1 MVRRMLVCLGLPL
14 LLLAASAAAQT
25 TSTLAAET
33 GDNTSVG
40 SFPSHDNG
48 NVAAGNVSKI
58 DTHTLLYSGATT
70 RVYAHFLPWFC
81 STSDGGNPPRC
92 NGHVLTGYDSNDAA
106 EVKAQVDDMVS
117 RGMQG
122 MVIDWYGP
130 YATAEDGATMK
141 VMAEAQSRSP
151 LFEFAIMEDKG
162 AVSKCV
168 AKTGHSN
175 TQCAID
181 DLNYVAAHYYPS
193 PAYMHRNGRPVVL
206 FFVDT
211 SVAIDWNAVRA
222 GVTGNPLF
230 VFEDNFTRTQAD
242 GAFAWVKPAQR
253 TASWTQPDFVGYL
266 DNFYGN
272 ARSHAG
278 ELPFGAGFKGFD
290 DVDATWAPNP
300 YRFMDQ
306 GCGQTWLQSIAT
318 VNGQYSASNQ
328 LDSLQLVT
336 WNDYDEGTEIE
347 SGVDN
352 CLGIAASLSG
362 TTLSWTLSGSG
373 QESTLDRYRI
383 WSSADGQSLTLRK
396 EVTAGGAHSVDTT
409 TLGLGS
415 DTTLYVQ
422 AVGKPSIL
430 NQMSNAVATSGGPP
444 PRGVAIT
451 TPANGA
457 TVSSPIHVV
466 AHETSGTATDM
477 QIYLD
482 GSLVYDQ
489 ASVTAIDTTVA
500 AGAGSHHV
508 TVKAWYADGSNLLSA
523 VDVTVS
529 GPPPRG
535 VAITTPA
542 DGASVTSPIHVVA
555 SETSGTATDMQI
567 YLDGGLVY
575 DQANVTAIDT
585 TVAAGTGSRQIAV
598 KAWYADGSNVLSI
611 VNVTV
616 TSTAPVTISQPSDG
630 SSITSEVHVVASEN
644 TSRAATSMQIYLD
657 STLVNT
663 TYNVDSLD
671 TYVNAGC
678 GARKITVKAW
688 YADGTNNSTAVNV
701 TVIRS
706 NLVTAPAAGATVAS
720 PVHVVSTSCSD
731 HPVTATQIYLDNV
744 LKASTSTSSL
754 DQSIA
759 MSSGAHCIVGK
770 GWDSAGN
777 SFRTTDICFT
787 VP

>member
-1 MVRRMLVCLGLPL
+1 MVRRLAVYLFL
-14 LLLAASAAAQT
+14 LSPLLAAPLAAQT
-25 TSTLAAET
+25 TSTLAVET

-40 SFPSHDNG
+40 SFPTHDNG

-58 DTHTLLYSGATT
+58 DTHTLLYPGATT
-70 RVYAHFLPWFC
+70 KVYAHFLPWFC
-81 STSDGGNPPRC
+81 STSDGGSPPRC
-92 NGHVLTGYDSNDAA
+92 NGHVLTGYNSNDAA

-117 RGMQG
+117 RGIQG
-122 MVIDWYGP
+122 MIVDWYGP
-130 YATAEDGATMK
+130 YATAEDGTTMK

-168 AKTGHSN
+168 SKTGHSN
-175 TQCAID
+175 TQCTID
-181 DLNYVAAHYYPS
+181 DLNYVASTYYPS
-193 PAYMHRNGRPVVL
+193 PAYMHRNGQPVV
-206 FFVDT
+206 FFFIDQ
-211 SVAIDWNAVRA
+211 SVSIDWNAVRA

-230 VFEDNFTRTQAD
+230 IFEDNFTRTQAN

-253 TASWTQPDFVGYL
+253 TSTWTQPDFVGYL
-266 DNFYGN
+266 NNFYGN
-272 ARSHAG
+272 AKSHAS
-278 ELPFGAGFKGFD
+278 ELPVGGAFKGFD
-290 DVDATWAPNP
+290 DVDATWAPSP
-300 YRFMDQ
+300 YRYMDQ
-306 GCGQTWLQSIAT
+306 GCGQTWLQSVAT
-318 VNGQYSASNQ
+318 VNGNYSSSNQ

-352 CLGIAASLSG
+352 CLSISASLSG

-383 WSSADGQSLTLRK
+383 WSSPDGQNLTLRK
-396 EVTAGGAHSVDTT
+396 EITAGGAHSVDIS

-415 DTTLYVQ
+415 DTTIYVQ
-422 AVGKPSIL
+422 AVGKPTIL
-430 NQMSNAVATSGGPP
+430 NHMSNAVSTTGGGPP
-444 PRGVAIT
+444 PRGVDIT

-466 AHETSGTATDM
+466 ANETSGTATDM

-482 GSLVYDQ
+482 GTLVFDQ
-489 ASVTAIDTTVA
+489 ANVTSIDTTVA
-500 AGAGSHHV
+500 AGAGSHQV
-508 TVKAWYADGSNLLSA
+508 
-523 VDVTVS
+523 
-529 GPPPRG
+529 
-535 VAITTPA
+535 
-542 DGASVTSPIHVVA
+542 
-555 SETSGTATDMQI
+555 
-567 YLDGGLVY
+567 
-575 DQANVTAIDT
+575 
-585 TVAAGTGSRQIAV
+585 AV
-598 KAWYADGSNVLSI
+598 KAWYADGTNQLTTVD
-611 VNVTV
+611 VTV
-616 TSTAPVTISQPSDG
+616 ASTAPVTISQPADG

-644 TSRAATSMQIYLD
+644 TTRAATSMQIYLD

-671 TYVNAGC
+671 TYINAGC
-678 GARKITVKAW
+678 GAHKITVKAW
-688 YADGTNNSTAVNV
+688 YADGTNNPTAENF

-706 NLVTAPAAGATVAS
+706 NLVTAPAPGASLTS

-731 HPVTATQIYLDNV
+731 HPVTAIQIYLDDV
-744 LKASTSTSSL
+744 LKAQTSTSSL

-759 MSSGAHCIVGK
+759 MSAGSHCIVGK

-787 VP
+787 VH

>member
-1 MVRRMLVCLGLPL
+1 MVRRIAVSLLLLLP
-14 LLLAASAAAQT
+14 LLAASLAAQT

-40 SFPSHDNG
+40 SFPTHDNG

-58 DTHTLLYSGATT
+58 DTHSLLYPGATT
-70 RVYAHFLPWFC
+70 KVYAHFLPWFC

-92 NGHVLTGYDSNDAA
+92 NGHVLTGYNSNDAA
-106 EVKAQVDDMVS
+106 VVKAQVDDMVS
-117 RGMQG
+117 RGVQG
-122 MVIDWYGP
+122 MIVDWYGP
-130 YATAEDGATMK
+130 YAATEDGTTMK

-168 AKTGHSN
+168 AATGHSN
-175 TQCAID
+175 TQCTID

-206 FFVDT
+206 FFIDT

-222 GVTGNPLF
+222 GVTGDPLF
-230 VFEDNFTRTQAD
+230 VFEDQFTRTQAD

-253 TASWTQPDFVGYL
+253 TSTWTQPDFVGYL
-266 DNFYGN
+266 NNFYGN
-272 ARSHAG
+272 ATSHPS
-278 ELPFGAGFKGFD
+278 ELPFGGAFKGFH

-300 YRFMDQ
+300 YRYMDQ

-318 VNGQYSASNQ
+318 VNGHYSSSSQ

-347 SGVDN
+347 SGIDN
-352 CLGIAASLSG
+352 CLGLTASLSG

-383 WSSADGQSLTLRK
+383 WSSPDGQSLTLRK
-396 EVTAGGAHSVDTT
+396 EITAGGAHSVDTT

-430 NQMSNAVATSGGPP
+430 NHMSNAVSTTGGGPP
-444 PRGVAIT
+444 PRGVS
-451 TPANGA
+451 
-457 TVSSPIHVV
+457 VSSP
-466 AHETSGTATDM
+466 
-477 QIYLD
+477 
-482 GSLVYDQ
+482 
-489 ASVTAIDTTVA
+489 
-500 AGAGSHHV
+500 
-508 TVKAWYADGSNLLSA
+508 ADGS
-523 VDVTVS
+523 T
-529 GPPPRG
+529 
-535 VAITTPA
+535 
-542 DGASVTSPIHVVA
+542 VTSPIHVVA

-567 YLDGGLVY
+567 YLDGGLVF

-585 TVAAGTGSRQIAV
+585 TVAAGAGGHQVAV
-598 KAWYADGSNVLSI
+598 KAWYADGTNQLTI

-616 TSTAPVTISQPSDG
+616 ATTAPVTISQPADG

-644 TSRAATSMQIYLD
+644 TTRTATSMQIYLD

-678 GARKITVKAW
+678 GAHKITVKAW
-688 YADGTNNSTAVNV
+688 YADGTNNPTAVDV

-706 NLVTAPAAGATVAS
+706 NLVTTPAPGASLTS

-731 HPVTATQIYLDNV
+731 HTVTATQIYLDNV
-744 LKASTSTSSL
+744 LKTQTSTSSL

-759 MSSGAHCIVGK
+759 MPAGSHCIVGK

-787 VP
+787 VH